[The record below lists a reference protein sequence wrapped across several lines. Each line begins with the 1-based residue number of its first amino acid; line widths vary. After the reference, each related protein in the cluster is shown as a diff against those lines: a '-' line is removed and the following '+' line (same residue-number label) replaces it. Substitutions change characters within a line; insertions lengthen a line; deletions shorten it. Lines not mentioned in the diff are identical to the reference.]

1 MLVFTGVL
9 GPIVISQFSKLRE
22 CFGSDLLEVSLV
34 SQIVKNLPALQ

>member
-22 CFGSDLLEVSLV
+22 CFESDLLEASLV
-34 SQIVKNLPALQ
+34 SQIVKNLSAAQ